1 MAFAIGFF
9 LLFLSSLTLFFLDIK
24 KMSIFISVLLVLI
37 SIGCFMM
44 AALPY
49 KTLGDEGISF
59 KEFMS
64 TDVYTYS
71 WEEVEKINRIDMEDK
86 GFYDY
91 EFLFTDGNKMS
102 ISYNGYFREILGK
115 LGNQIA
121 VIKIEV
127 VTVNE

>member
-1 MAFAIGFF
+1 M
-9 LLFLSSLTLFFLDIK
+9 
-24 KMSIFISVLLVLI
+24 LI

-121 VIKIEV
+121 VMKIEV